1 MASTS
6 TPTNAEILT
15 ALDEAKLYVEGH
27 WEKKPRLGIVCG
39 SGLSGMADLVE
50 NPIEI
55 DYGQIPHMPTPKVVG
70 HAGKLVLGELDG
82 TPVAVLCGRVHV
94 YEGWPMWQ
102 VVFGVR
108 LLASLGVECVLLSNA
123 AGSID
128 EKIGPGTLCILDDH
142 INLMGVNPLLGLN
155 IEELGPRFPDMS
167 HVYDPELANL
177 LEHAATLESAQM
189 QRGVYA
195 AMLGPSYETPAEVR
209 YLRVVGATL
218 VGMSTVPEATALTH
232 MGIKV
237 IGVSVVSN
245 LAAGVSPTPL
255 DHSEVK
261 EIANAVG
268 PVLTRTVRRFAGLL
282 TKREA

>member
-1 MASTS
+1 MANRTA
-6 TPTNAEILT
+6 PTQTEILN
-15 ALDEAKLYVEGH
+15 ALEEAKTFVESQ
-27 WEKKPRLGIVCG
+27 WDKKPILGVVCG

-55 DYGQIPHMPTPKVVG
+55 DYGQIPHMPTPKVIG

-82 TPVAVLCGRVHV
+82 APVAVLCGRVHV

-108 LLASLGVECVLLSNA
+108 LLARLGVRCVLLSNA

-128 EKIGPGTLCILDDH
+128 ERIGPGSLCILEDH
-142 INLMGVNPLLGLN
+142 INFMGINPLVGPN
-155 IEELGPRFPDMS
+155 IAELGPRFPDMS
-167 HVYDPELANL
+167 QVYDNELAEL
-177 LEHAATLESAQM
+177 LEQAASLESAEM
-189 QRGVYA
+189 KRGIYA

-209 YLRVVGATL
+209 HLRTVGATL
-218 VGMSTVPEATALTH
+218 VGMSTVPEATALRH
-232 MGIKV
+232 MGTKV
-237 IGVSVVSN
+237 VGVSVVSN
-245 LAAGVSPTPL
+245 LAAGVSKTPL

-261 EIANAVG
+261 EIANSVG

-282 TKREA
+282 AKQ